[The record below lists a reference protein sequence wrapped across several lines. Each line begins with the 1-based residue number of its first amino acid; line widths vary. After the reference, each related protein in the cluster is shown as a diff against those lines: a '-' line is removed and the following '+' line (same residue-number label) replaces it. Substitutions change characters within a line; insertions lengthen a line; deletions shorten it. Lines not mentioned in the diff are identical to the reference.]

1 MIECISISN
10 LRPLGTKMLNI
21 SKKRLILIL
30 DEPQIIRTIIRLYF
44 IISS

>member
-10 LRPLGTKMLNI
+10 LRPLWHKMLNI
-21 SKKRLILIL
+21 SKKNLILIL
-30 DEPQIIRTIIRLYF
+30 DKPQIIRTIIRLYF